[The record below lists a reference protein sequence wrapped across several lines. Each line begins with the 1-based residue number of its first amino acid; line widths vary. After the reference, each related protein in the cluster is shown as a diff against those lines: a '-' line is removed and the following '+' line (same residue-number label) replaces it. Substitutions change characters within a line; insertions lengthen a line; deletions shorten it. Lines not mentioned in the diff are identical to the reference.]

1 MTVSKKQRIQRYIPQ
16 RLISWYHYSLAILG
30 AFIFGYP
37 SEKMIVIGVT
47 GTSGKSTTVSVLAH
61 LLSEAGHK
69 SGYAS
74 TIGFKIGE
82 DFKLNDRKMTMLGR
96 FLTQRLLRKMFHDGC
111 EYAIVETTSQG
122 MLQYRH
128 RGIHYDLLLFTNLWP
143 EHIDAH
149 GSFEKYKHTKLELF
163 KYLANSKPKKLEGL
177 NQPRVIVAN
186 TDNEYGS
193 EFLNFKVDRR
203 VGFGFEPED
212 IEGVEELQAK
222 NKKLSEKGGFFEL
235 ADHDFHSPLLGGH
248 NLENVLAAVVTGYA
262 LGLTWEELQEGVK
275 TIKPIPGRLE
285 FIDEGQKFDVIVDYA
300 FEPKAMASLYA
311 TLKPCLSGRLIHVLG
326 ATGGGRDVSRRQILG
341 EMAGKMA
348 EIVITTNEDPYD
360 DDPYEIMEAVAE
372 GALSSGKILDQ
383 NLFKV
388 LDRRHAISMALSL
401 AQEGDTILITGK
413 GSEQAMAVPGGRLLF
428 WDDRGVVRDELRK
441 MKNNA

>member
-1 MTVSKKQRIQRYIPQ
+1 
-16 RLISWYHYSLAILG
+16 
-30 AFIFGYP
+30 
-37 SEKMIVIGVT
+37 
-47 GTSGKSTTVSVLAH
+47 
-61 LLSEAGHK
+61 
-69 SGYAS
+69 
-74 TIGFKIGE
+74 
-82 DFKLNDRKMTMLGR
+82 
-96 FLTQRLLRKMFHDGC
+96 MFHDGC

-122 MLQYRH
+122 ILQYRH

-203 VGFGFEPED
+203 VGFGFESED

-401 AQEGDTILITGK
+401 AQEGDIILITGK